1 MLVRTISGLLGLA
14 VLLGAL
20 WAGLF
25 WVFLVTLAA
34 AILGIREF
42 YRLHPP
48 ATSSPESAALSAG
61 QSLPET
67 LDLKIDSEFSPESG
81 ALLNDQSDISMAQDP
96 LAGDALEQPLPEL
109 KPPPNLA
116 SQLPFMPRLSPVET
130 DEAGVEAAAQRKSEC
145 SPTPLPVLAGAVWV
159 GAFVVGGAAAEGLL
173 HFWAISLGVLGIGA
187 FVVLLWLIAFYHGP
201 RWPVAIA
208 YLMGGPVYVG
218 FLLAHVLPLAQVGEV
233 LFKLDPLAFDP
244 ELGPTVY
251 EVGRNWLLFAL
262 LANFAT
268 DSGAYFVGRSMG
280 RHRMAPVVSPNKTW
294 EGAVGGFLSA
304 ALAGLLLDRVLY
316 LGLGPTAWDGAWT
329 AWNWQPVMIG
339 ATVGVVSQC
348 GDLLE
353 SLLKRLSRVKDSGIL
368 VPGHGGALDRL
379 DSLLITIPVVY
390 YLLMAVLHS

>member
-1 MLVRTISGLLGLA
+1 MLRPWALHLNSPPLSPSLRLKWTKLGWRLRKNLSASLRPPPFPSWPAPSGLGP
-14 VLLGAL
+14 L
-20 WAGLF
+20 W
-25 WVFLVTLAA
+25 LAA
-34 AILGIREF
+34 
-42 YRLHPP
+42 
-48 ATSSPESAALSAG
+48 
-61 QSLPET
+61 LP
-67 LDLKIDSEFSPESG
+67 
-81 ALLNDQSDISMAQDP
+81 
-96 LAGDALEQPLPEL
+96 
-109 KPPPNLA
+109 
-116 SQLPFMPRLSPVET
+116 RRV
-130 DEAGVEAAAQRKSEC
+130 
-145 SPTPLPVLAGAVWV
+145 
-159 GAFVVGGAAAEGLL
+159 LL
-173 HFWAISLGVLGIGA
+173 HFWAISLGVFGIGA
-187 FVVLLWLIAFYHGP
+187 FVVLLWFIAFYRGP
-201 RWPVAIA
+201 RWPVAMA
-208 YLMGGPVYVG
+208 YLLGGPVYVG
-218 FLLAHVLPLAQVGEV
+218 FLLAHVLPLAQAGEV
-233 LFKLDPLAFDP
+233 FFKLDPLAFDP

-304 ALAGLLLDRVLY
+304 VLAGLVLDRVLY

-353 SLLKRLSRVKDSGIL
+353 SLLKRLSRFKDSGIL